1 MGNLVAALS
10 GWMKS
15 AAGVLQ
21 RRRFDAQVRRAKRM
35 RDESSALRIGLTG
48 SSGKSSTAGLLS
60 HILRAQGRVAEQ
72 ADSNLFGTLVR
83 TLRKQAGTN
92 DFVVAELGVAG
103 VGQMQP
109 MAEMLK
115 PDVAIVTLV
124 ALEHYS
130 HFRTHEAVAE
140 EKGWLVEKLAPGGFA
155 VLNRD
160 DPHVMRMAGRT
171 AERVVTFGRE
181 AGADYHVA
189 NVGAAF
195 PERLRLDLTWSGG
208 TLALQSNFVA
218 EHFWVTVAAAAAAS
232 LEIGVPPATV
242 AERVA
247 SFEPV
252 RHRCGVISVP
262 NGPHFIVDTVKA
274 PWHSVMLAF
283 DIAAKATVARKR
295 ILLGQMS
302 DFPGANTKYR
312 DAYRA
317 ASVAANQVMFVGDH
331 SHRSKASQEDRDQ
344 GRFMA
349 FTTPREAA
357 EHIRNTA
364 EPGELILLKG
374 SSNLHLERVAMSF
387 VDDVQCWIPS
397 CGRKEGC
404 YACGLYRV
412 PYERHKGR
420 KSWRRRE
427 RLARLISPF
436 RVFSRRGRGQESGT
450 PSNPDP

>member
-1 MGNLVAALS
+1 MGKVTAAFS

-15 AAGVLQ
+15 AGGVL
-21 RRRFDAQVRRAKRM
+21 RRRRSDAQVRRAKRM
-35 RDESSALRIGLTG
+35 RDANSALRIGLTG

-72 ADSNLFGTLVR
+72 ADSNLFDTLVK
-83 TLRKQAGTN
+83 TLRKQAGTS

-115 PDVAIVTLV
+115 PNVAIVTLV

-140 EKGWLVEKLAPGGFA
+140 EKGWLVERLAPGGFTI
-155 VLNRD
+155 LNRD
-160 DPHVMRMAGRT
+160 DPYVMGMAKRT

-181 AGADYHVA
+181 SGAEYRVA
-189 NVGAAF
+189 NVRAAF

-208 TLALQSNFVA
+208 TLVLQSNFVA

-317 ASVAANQVMFVGDH
+317 ARAAADQVMFVGDH
-331 SHRSKASQEDRDQ
+331 SHRSKASQEDRDK
-344 GRFMA
+344 GRFAA
-349 FTTPREAA
+349 FTTPWEAR

-374 SSNLHLERVAMSF
+374 SSNLHLERIAMSF
-387 VDDVQCWIPS
+387 VDDVQCWAPT
-397 CGRKEGC
+397 CGRKQGC
-404 YACGLYRV
+404 EACGLYRV

-427 RLARLISPF
+427 RVARLTAPF
-436 RVFSRRGRGQESGT
+436 KALSRLGRTEASDAQPSRG
-450 PSNPDP
+450 P